1 MCLLDGK
8 YDDPAWEDA
17 IGKSDKSSETIGC
30 QWIANWRHSLLI
42 DNIFALQRKEEKR
55 NDKVN
60 AEDKINEWMDDE
72 MKRQCFIYIGIYLY
86 VIIMSTLVK
95 YKQQRVPSF

>member
-1 MCLLDGK
+1 M
-8 YDDPAWEDA
+8 
-17 IGKSDKSSETIGC
+17 
-30 QWIANWRHSLLI
+30 
-42 DNIFALQRKEEKR
+42 
-55 NDKVN
+55 N